1 MRKNPKSR
9 LVSRVAQKRR
19 LAPRIALHFAMG
31 AALGMMLGLFLL
43 YFDVANVRDVIESG
57 FDPASTRT
65 LLGAVLAIQ
74 FGIGAALTGFVLE
87 LEKA

>member
-1 MRKNPKSR
+1 MRNNSKWR
-9 LVSRVAQKRR
+9 LIVRAVQKRR

-31 AALGMMLGLFLL
+31 AALGMILGLALL
-43 YFDVANVRDVIESG
+43 YFDVANIRDVIESS

-65 LLGAVLAIQ
+65 ALGAVLAMQ

>member
-1 MRKNPKSR
+1 MRKNPNSR

-19 LAPRIALHFAMG
+19 LASRIALHFAMG
-31 AALGMMLGLFLL
+31 AALGMILGLCLL
-43 YFDVANVRDVIESG
+43 YFDVANITDVIESG
-57 FDPASTRT
+57 LDPGSTRSV
-65 LLGAVLAIQ
+65 LGAVLAMQ

>member
-1 MRKNPKSR
+1 MRKNPKWR
-9 LVSRVAQKRR
+9 PGVGAVQKRR

-31 AALGMMLGLFLL
+31 AALGMILGLCLL
-43 YFDVANVRDVIESG
+43 YFDVANIRDVIESG
-57 FDPASTRT
+57 FDPAATRT
-65 LLGAVLAIQ
+65 ALGAVLAMQ